1 MIPSKTSK
9 LPSLR
14 MGEILVIIS
23 FVFLNIFTCG
33 GDPGN
38 DKGPVLLP
46 GDPRLCLRPTD
57 NQILRFET
65 LPGGGWDNLAN
76 KERGRVLNVNYTQC
90 KLSDDG
96 LYLIPDGVTIV
107 PVKSS
112 DVETFAEL
120 FVHWNDYTSTLS
132 KSINVDAGLHFL
144 NIGISG
150 HFSDEFESV
159 KENQCMEKAATIRVQ
174 ARYIR
179 YTAHSEP
186 DAPLH
191 PSFRERLKQ
200 IAAHLELNQTTMA
213 RYESQLLVRDF
224 GTHVVRSVDVG
235 AALEQLDQVSSTF
248 VSQYSSQKSAILASA
263 SASFF
268 SVFSFS
274 TSYSQKT
281 SQTMID
287 QYTSNRVHS
296 KIHTFGGPILAP
308 NNYSVNAWSEGLD
321 DNLVAMDRSG
331 DPIYYVITPKVL
343 TEIPESTV
351 FQVYNYIQDAV
362 QMYYEHNT
370 YRGCTAIDSPN
381 FNFQANVD
389 DGTCKAPFTNYT
401 FGGVYQTCSGW
412 GYTDLCVQRTQ
423 KNPITGDYSCPPG
436 YQAVL
441 LQEGS
446 DTASMTR
453 HECYRCWLFFQCC
466 NDNTYYSNAGYQAYW
481 CVAEGQVHQQS
492 GFLFGGV
499 FTGNTI
505 NPLTQAKTCPSEFYS
520 LRLLTDLTVCVSDDY
535 ELGYRYS
542 IPFAGFYSCKSG
554 NPLVLNERESQG
566 LQANGKLTL
575 TRFMRQSG
583 AASWPHE
590 CPKGYSQHLAV
601 VDNGCEINYCVKI
614 GALSGMGLP
623 KIQRPPFIP
632 SPQEVTRNEPV
643 MLSADGTT
651 WKRMNISSWTEMMDK
666 DSNNQGIFKDGVSK
680 GEHELK
686 GDMNN
691 ATVVIVSVSAT
702 LFCVFVATA
711 VIVKCRKVRYRRRA
725 RMFRQVGNENAS
737 LIGSEPVFYGT
748 SGDTAGQTSVEISS

>member
-1 MIPSKTSK
+1 
-9 LPSLR
+9 
-14 MGEILVIIS
+14 MGVILVICSLVLLQICR
-23 FVFLNIFTCG
+23 IE
-33 GDPGN
+33 GDSGN
-38 DKGPVLLP
+38 CNGSVMLP

-57 NQILRFET
+57 AHVLRFET
-65 LPGGGWDNLAN
+65 LPGGGWDNLVN
-76 KERGRVLNVNYTQC
+76 KERGRILNVNYTQC

-96 LYLIPDGVTIV
+96 RYLIPDGVTIV

-112 DVETFAEL
+112 EVETFAEL
-120 FVHWNDYTSTLS
+120 FVHWDNYTSSLS
-132 KSINVDAGLHFL
+132 RSINVDAGLQTTHV
-144 NIGISG
+144 GISG

-159 KENQCMEKAATIRVQ
+159 KQKQCMEKASTIRIQ

-179 YTAHSEP
+179 YTALSEP
-186 DAPLH
+186 DTLLH
-191 PSFRERLKQ
+191 PGFRARLKR
-200 IAAHLELNQTTMA
+200 IAAHLELNRTSMA
-213 RYESQLLVRDF
+213 RYESQLLIRDF
-224 GTHVVRSVDVG
+224 GTHVIRSVDVG
-235 AALEQLDQVSSTF
+235 AALEQLDQVYSSF
-248 VSQYSSQKSAILASA
+248 VSQSSFDKNSILASA

-268 SVFSFS
+268 SVFNFG
-274 TSYSQKT
+274 TSYSQTT
-281 SQTMID
+281 SQSMIET
-287 QYTSNRVHS
+287 YTKNRAHS
-296 KIHTFGGPILAP
+296 KIHTFGGPVLRP
-308 NNYSVNAWSEGLD
+308 NNYSINAWSEGLD

-331 DPIYYVITPKVL
+331 DPIYYVITPDVL

-351 FQVYNYIQDAV
+351 FQMYNYIQDAV
-362 QMYYEHNT
+362 QLYYEHNT
-370 YRGCTAIDSPN
+370 YRGCTDLDSPN
-381 FNFQANVD
+381 FSFQANVD
-389 DGTCKAPFTNYT
+389 DGTCKPPLTNYT
-401 FGGVYQTCSGW
+401 FGGVYQMCSGW

-446 DTASMTR
+446 DSASMTR
-453 HECYRCWLFFQCC
+453 HECHRCWLFFQCC

-481 CVAEGQVHQQS
+481 CVADGQVHQQS

-505 NPLTQAKTCPSEFYS
+505 NPLTQAKSCPSEFYS

-554 NPLVLNERESQG
+554 NPLVLNERESEG

-601 VDNGCEINYCVKI
+601 VDNGCEINYCVKM

-623 KIQRPPFIP
+623 KIQRPPFMP

-651 WKRMNISSWTEMMDK
+651 WKTMNISSWTEITAK
-666 DSNNQGIFKDGVSK
+666 DFSSLGIVKDGETK
-680 GEHELK
+680 GGHEPK

-711 VIVKCRKVRYRRRA
+711 VIVRCRKLRYRRRT
-725 RMFRQVGNENAS
+725 RLFKQVDNENAS
-737 LIGSEPVFYGT
+737 LIASEPVIYGT

>member
-1 MIPSKTSK
+1 MCGLLSFKMGANLVAI
-9 LPSLR
+9 SL
-14 MGEILVIIS
+14 
-23 FVFLNIFTCG
+23 VFLQIHTCESNF
-33 GDPGN
+33 GN
-38 DKGPVLLP
+38 CSGPDLPP
-46 GDPRLCLRPTD
+46 GDPRLCVRAID
-57 NQILRFET
+57 GQVLRFET
-65 LPGGGWDNLAN
+65 LPGGGWDNLVN

-112 DVETFAEL
+112 EVETFAEL

-132 KSINVDAGLHFL
+132 RSINVDAGLQKTHV
-144 NIGISG
+144 NISG
-150 HFSDEFESV
+150 HFSYEFESV
-159 KENQCMEKAATIRVQ
+159 KEKQYMEKASTIRIQ

-179 YTAHSEP
+179 YTALSEP
-186 DAPLH
+186 DTLLH
-191 PSFRERLKQ
+191 PGFRARLRR
-200 IAAHLELNQTTMA
+200 IAAHLEMNRTAMA
-213 RYESQLLVRDF
+213 RYESQLLIRDF
-224 GTHVVRSVDVG
+224 GTHVIRSVDVG
-235 AALEQLDQVSSTF
+235 AALSQLDQVSSSF
-248 VSQYSSQKSAILASA
+248 IGQYSSQKNTILASA
-263 SASFF
+263 SASFYSVFNF
-268 SVFSFS
+268 SVSFS
-274 TSYSQKT
+274 QNTSK
-281 SQTMID
+281 TMID
-287 QYTSNRVHS
+287 QYMSSRVHS
-296 KIHTFGGPILAP
+296 KIHTFGGPVLMP
-308 NNYSVNAWSEGLD
+308 NNYSVNAWSECLD

-331 DPIYYVITPKVL
+331 DPIYYVITPEVL
-343 TEIPESTV
+343 NEIPESTV

-362 QMYYEHNT
+362 QLYYEHNT

-446 DTASMTR
+446 NTASMTR

-466 NDNTYYSNAGYQAYW
+466 NDKTYYSNAGYQAYW

-505 NPLTQAKTCPSEFYS
+505 NPLTQAKICPSEFYS
-520 LRLLTDLTVCVSDDY
+520 LRLLNDLTVCVSDDY

-554 NPLVLNERESQG
+554 NPLVLNERESKG

-601 VDNGCEINYCVKI
+601 VDNGCEINYCVKM

-623 KIQRPPFIP
+623 KIQRPPFMP

-651 WKRMNISSWTEMMDK
+651 WKTMNISMWYLSTKENSQVQNTTKNDK
-666 DSNNQGIFKDGVSK
+666 DVS
-680 GEHELK
+680 K
-686 GDMNN
+686 GDMNSV
-691 ATVVIVSVSAT
+691 TVV
-702 LFCVFVATA
+702 
-711 VIVKCRKVRYRRRA
+711 VI
-725 RMFRQVGNENAS
+725 
-737 LIGSEPVFYGT
+737 
-748 SGDTAGQTSVEISS
+748 